1 MEKLNVTK
9 KVVKI
14 TDKQRAARMANLA
27 KGRKKRMETI
37 KQKKEGLSNDEY
49 DISSNDGDNDN
60 DNDESSSDDD
70 LIISRKKSTKN
81 KKTEISKSP
90 NNLKNELDE
99 LKNMVIDLAT
109 LQKKQNKQNKK
120 NRSNSGGTKIVV
132 LPNNS
137 SKTTDQNSSINTQ
150 INKSMDALARSLL

>member
-70 LIISRKKSTKN
+70 LIISRKKSSKN
-81 KKTEISKSP
+81 K
-90 NNLKNELDE
+90 
-99 LKNMVIDLAT
+99 
-109 LQKKQNKQNKK
+109 
-120 NRSNSGGTKIVV
+120 SNSGGTKIVV